1 MLTLKDVRANMIH
14 GYGEPN
20 EPRRESVAEVIL
32 LMVEAD
38 YVAELA
44 KGGKAFKVKK
54 QLRLEQCRFVAT
66 PEDLRHAAQQ
76 FAALADCVEQE
87 FKQLMSGE
95 GKPAD
100 EKNDPQTSCLDE
112 SADEV
117 SADA

>member
-20 EPRRESVAEVIL
+20 ESRRESVAEVIL

-66 PEDLRHAAQQ
+66 PEDLRHASQQ
-76 FAALADCVEQE
+76 LAAAADCVELE
-87 FKQLMSGE
+87 FQQLMN
-95 GKPAD
+95 GKGTPAD
-100 EKNDPQTSCLDE
+100 EKSDPQTSFLDE
-112 SADEV
+112 SAEEGD
-117 SADA
+117 ADA